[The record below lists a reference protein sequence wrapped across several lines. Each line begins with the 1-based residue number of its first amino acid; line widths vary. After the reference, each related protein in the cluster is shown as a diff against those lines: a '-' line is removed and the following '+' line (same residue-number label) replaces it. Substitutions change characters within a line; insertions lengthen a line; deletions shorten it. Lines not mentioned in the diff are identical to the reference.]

1 MNKINYI
8 VVEDKY
14 NEGNWAVE
22 ATDGKRVLATYYFLR
37 LGTEQRAKKFATKL
51 RQRG

>member
-1 MNKINYI
+1 MKKINYI

-22 ATDGKRVLATYYFLR
+22 AVDGKRVVAAYYFLKN
-37 LGTEQRAKKFATKL
+37 GTEQRAKRFVAQL
-51 RQRG
+51 RKR